1 MDIQGM
7 CAEALDQLVREVAA
21 RVVASIK
28 AQQDQALVVYT
39 GAKIGCA
46 TATEQLAQLRERL
59 GLSYTVLMSESAA
72 RVLDV
77 DAIDEALKPADLV
90 IERSGSKSAESM
102 ARAAGLHDRLGR
114 AGGHRRGNRPW
125 TRRGGL
131 HQRVLPRQ
139 RRSRQA
145 RFLVSRFHGGAHAR
159 EHGGPALVRREPH
172 DV

>member
-7 CAEALDQLVREVAA
+7 CAEALEQVVREVAA

-39 GAKIGCA
+39 GAKIGYA

-59 GLSYTVLMSESAA
+59 GLSYTVLMSEPAA

-102 ARAAGLHDRLGR
+102 ARDAGMIIVPALTWWPASTGAAPTTPIVSIS
-114 AGGHRRGNRPW
+114 A
-125 TRRGGL
+125 
-131 HQRVLPRQ
+131 
-139 RRSRQA
+139 S
-145 RFLVSRFHGGAHAR
+145 RFLLPWRRACAR
-159 EHGGPALVRREPH
+159 TWRSCARTA
-172 DV
+172 